1 MIKSNM
7 FGNKRVVYSLLVFTL
22 FTAYSCAPWG
32 SVRAGSA
39 HSFPTEA
46 KLYEH
51 RVIPGDYLDINIWE
65 DGEMKEHKAQVS
77 KAGTINLMFIED
89 IAVLGLTEKELDK
102 HLTEVLSEY
111 YISPIIDV
119 KIREVVYILGEVKNP
134 GAYTFKDGMTLAA
147 ILASAEGP
155 TRDAKLRNVLIIRG
169 YNESE
174 RNPKVVVANVGR
186 MMKKGD
192 LTQNIYLQGGDI
204 IFLPSTVI
212 SNVNY
217 FVKQLGPILDLVMFP
232 GKVVFP

>member
-1 MIKSNM
+1 MIKTKM
-7 FGNKRVVYSLLVFTL
+7 FGKKRIVYSLWL
-22 FTAYSCAPWG
+22 FILLSVASCAPWG

-51 RVIPGDYLDINIWE
+51 RVIPGDFLDINIWE
-65 DGEMKEHKAQVS
+65 DGEMKEHKVQVS
-77 KAGTINLMFIED
+77 KAGTINLMFIEE
-89 IAVLGLTEKELDK
+89 IAVLGLTERELDK
-102 HLTEVLSEY
+102 QLTDVLSEY
-111 YISPIIDV
+111 YISPILDV
-119 KIREVVYILGEVKNP
+119 KIREVVYILGETKKP

-147 ILASAEGP
+147 ILASAGGP
-155 TRDAKLRNVLIIRG
+155 NRDAKLRNVLIIRG
-169 YNESE
+169 YNEHE
-174 RNPKVVVANVGR
+174 RNPKVIVSNIGR